1 MRCFYDVKL
10 LVHDVK
16 LLVLGEKQSG
26 KSSLISSFAE
36 ELSEDSSIDY
46 QNVSPKKKRIIVNG
60 IDINALVWERSSGN
74 SLSIRGASG
83 IIIAVDLSNPDSL
96 KSLPKLLNFVNQNA
110 RDDAKVAIVGTKRD
124 ADGSMAPGCFD
135 PFLKNTDGYP
145 TIIGYFETSAK
156 EVLKVK
162 AAFKGLIS
170 EVISKDI
177 LITRAMTKYNS
188 LIEKLDVFITKME
201 SLSQSTKGIYDA
213 GFLMF
218 SPNKSKGMALKVDH
232 LLAIK
237 LREELN
243 RREKSIETIFS
254 DENIRLLR
262 SNVIECN
269 LMPQK
274 EGFIEKLNIGK
285 ELRMIL
291 KLSQAEEQVSTAS
304 VGP

>member
-1 MRCFYDVKL
+1 
-10 LVHDVK
+10 
-16 LLVLGEKQSG
+16 
-26 KSSLISSFAE
+26 
-36 ELSEDSSIDY
+36 
-46 QNVSPKKKRIIVNG
+46 
-60 IDINALVWERSSGN
+60 
-74 SLSIRGASG
+74 
-83 IIIAVDLSNPDSL
+83 
-96 KSLPKLLNFVNQNA
+96 
-110 RDDAKVAIVGTKRD
+110 
-124 ADGSMAPGCFD
+124 
-135 PFLKNTDGYP
+135 
-145 TIIGYFETSAK
+145 
-156 EVLKVK
+156 
-162 AAFKGLIS
+162 
-170 EVISKDI
+170 
-177 LITRAMTKYNS
+177 MTKYNS